1 MNTIGSSLESAISS
15 LQRNVESAKA
25 VASEIANQSSDEA
38 NSEPKVNSNTD
49 TVGQM
54 VDVKA

>member
-1 MNTIGSSLESAISS
+1 MKIGSSLESAISS

-25 VASEIANQSSDEA
+25 VAAEIANQDSADSSSQPSVKS
-38 NSEPKVNSNTD
+38 NSD